1 MQKRHRACCHLSM
14 NNQPPRDD
22 DPSDMTDFEKNAT
35 SEELGQLEQDAEA
48 PIEDRMRPE
57 RGREEPDTRPG
68 F

>member
-1 MQKRHRACCHLSM
+1 MD
-14 NNQPPRDD
+14 NQPPRDD

-48 PIEDRMRPE
+48 PIADRIRPE